1 MSIISVNNLTYYY
14 DGCDEAVYENASF
27 TLDTTWKTGLIG
39 RNGRGKTTLLKLL
52 TGELENGGA
61 VNTKAEF
68 LYFPF
73 DVEDKNMS
81 GSELIGIICPE
92 VQEWEVIRELSYM
105 GTDCEI
111 LYRPFSTLSGGEQT
125 RLLLC
130 LLFLRDNAF
139 LLIDEP
145 TNCLDLDA
153 REAIGDYL
161 KAKSGFILVS
171 HDRDLLDK
179 CTDHI
184 LSLGRSDPE
193 IINGNYSVWKENFDR
208 KEANELMRD
217 KKLKSEI
224 GHLKAAAERSKKWAD
239 TAESRKI
246 GIDPTKTE
254 KSLDRRAVEGAKAK
268 AMMKRMKAV
277 ESRRQTAIDEKSE
290 LLKNREYID
299 TLKIPSIKA
308 KSATVLSVQNLVP
321 YYCDYCDNDNGNALC
336 EPVSFTLS
344 DGERLCLSGKN
355 GCGKSTILKII
366 AGEDISYSGSIAKA
380 PGLKISVLPQDTNGL
395 CGTLDEFSE
404 RLGVDSE
411 LVRAILA
418 KLGFSRR
425 ELIGRTENLSAGQKK
440 KVLIAG
446 SLATPANLYIWDE
459 PLNFVDIISRIQ
471 LERLLGAN
479 TPTMLLAEHD
489 RYFCENTGTK
499 RLYITKG

>member
-14 DGCDEAVYENASF
+14 DGCDEAVYENVSF

-81 GSELIGIICPE
+81 GSELIGMICPE

-105 GTDCEI
+105 DTDCDI

-161 KAKSGFILVS
+161 KAKNGFILVS

-184 LSLGRSDPE
+184 LSLNRSDTE

-277 ESRRQTAIDEKSE
+277 ESRRQTAIDEKSV

-321 YYCDYCDNDNGNALC
+321 YYCDNGDSNAIC

-344 DGERLCLSGKN
+344 YGERLCLSGKN

-366 AGEDISYSGSIAKA
+366 AGADISYSGSIAKA

-499 RLYITKG
+499 RLYITKV

>member
-14 DGCDEAVYENASF
+14 DGCDEAVYENVSF

-52 TGELENGGA
+52 TGKLENGGA

-73 DVEDKNMS
+73 DVEDKNMT
-81 GSELIGIICPE
+81 GSELIGMICPE

-111 LYRPFSTLSGGEQT
+111 LYRPFNTLSGGEQT

-161 KAKSGFILVS
+161 KAKSRFILVS

-184 LSLGRSDPE
+184 LSLNRSDTE

-254 KSLDRRAVEGAKAK
+254 KSPDRRAVEGAKAK

-308 KSATVLSVQNLVP
+308 KSAMVLSVQNLVP
-321 YYCDYCDNDNGNALC
+321 FYYDNGNALC

-366 AGEDISYSGSIAKA
+366 AGADISYSGSIAKA

-404 RLGVDSE
+404 RLGVDAE

>member
-61 VNTKAEF
+61 VSTKAEF

-73 DVEDKNMS
+73 DVEDKGMT
-81 GSELIGIICPE
+81 GSELIGVICPGVE
-92 VQEWEVIRELSYM
+92 EWEVIRELSYM

-111 LYRPFSTLSGGEQT
+111 LYRPFNTLSGGEQT

-153 REAIGDYL
+153 REVIGDYL

-184 LSLGRSDPE
+184 LSLSRSDIE

-254 KSLDRRAVEGAKAK
+254 KSPDRRAVEGAKAK
-268 AMMKRMKAV
+268 ALMKRMKAV
-277 ESRRQTAIDEKSE
+277 ENRRQSAINEKSE

-299 TLKIPSIKA
+299 VLKIPSIRA

-321 YYCDYCDNDNGNALC
+321 YYCGNALC

-344 DGERLCLSGKN
+344 YGERLCLSGKN

-366 AGEDISYSGSIAKA
+366 AGADISYSGSIAKA

-395 CGTLDEFSE
+395 SGTLDEFSE
-404 RLGVDSE
+404 RLGVDAE

-418 KLGFSRR
+418 KLGFSRK

-440 KVLIAG
+440 KMLIAG

-471 LERLLGAN
+471 LERLLSVN

-489 RYFCENTGTK
+489 RYFCENTGTE
-499 RLYITKG
+499 RFYIIKG

>member
-1 MSIISVNNLTYYY
+1 MTLQQLRYITIVAEKGTISEAAKELFISQPSLT
-14 DGCDEAVYENASF
+14 NA
-27 TLDTTWKTGLIG
+27 
-39 RNGRGKTTLLKLL
+39 
-52 TGELENGGA
+52 
-61 VNTKAEF
+61 
-68 LYFPF
+68 
-73 DVEDKNMS
+73 
-81 GSELIGIICPE
+81 
-92 VQEWEVIRELSYM
+92 IRELEQEMQVTIFHRTNKGVTITAEGDEFLAYARQ
-105 GTDCEI
+105 I
-111 LYRPFSTLSGGEQT
+111 LDQVGLMQERYLNVNERNPRFSVSCQHYS
-125 RLLLC
+125 
-130 LLFLRDNAF
+130 FAVNAF
-139 LLIDEP
+139 VDVIRKF
-145 TNCLDLDA
+145 DA
-153 REAIGDYL
+153 RKYDFTLRETQTY
-161 KAKSGFILVS
+161 
-171 HDRDLLDK
+171 
-179 CTDHI
+179 
-184 LSLGRSDPE
+184 E
-193 IINGNYSVWKENFDR
+193 IIEDV
-208 KEANELMRD
+208 A
-217 KKLKSEI
+217 KLKSEI

-321 YYCDYCDNDNGNALC
+321 NYCGNALC

-366 AGEDISYSGSIAKA
+366 AGADISYSGSIAKA

-404 RLGVDSE
+404 RLGVDAE

-499 RLYITKG
+499 RLYVTKG

>member
-14 DGCDEAVYENASF
+14 DGCDEAVYENVSF

-52 TGELENGGA
+52 TGKLENGGA

-73 DVEDKNMS
+73 DVEDKNMT
-81 GSELIGIICPE
+81 GSELIGMICPE

-111 LYRPFSTLSGGEQT
+111 LYRPFNTLSGGEQT

-184 LSLGRSDPE
+184 LSLNRSDTE

-246 GIDPTKTE
+246 GIDPTKAE
-254 KSLDRRAVEGAKAK
+254 KSPDRRAVEGAKAK

-308 KSATVLSVQNLVP
+308 KSAMVLSVQNLVP
-321 YYCDYCDNDNGNALC
+321 FYYDNGNALC

-366 AGEDISYSGSIAKA
+366 AGADISYSGSIAKA

-404 RLGVDSE
+404 RLGVDAE

>member
-14 DGCDEAVYENASF
+14 DGCDEAVYENVSF

-81 GSELIGIICPE
+81 GSELVGIICPE

-105 GTDCEI
+105 GTDCDI

-184 LSLGRSDPE
+184 LSLNRSDTE

-208 KEANELMRD
+208 KEANKLMRD

-239 TAESRKI
+239 TAEGRKI
-246 GIDPTKTE
+246 GIDPSKTE
-254 KSLDRRAVEGAKAK
+254 KSPDRRAVEGAKAK

-336 EPVSFTLS
+336 KPVSFTLS

-366 AGEDISYSGSIAKA
+366 AGADISYSGSIAKA

-404 RLGVDSE
+404 QLGVDAE

-418 KLGFSRR
+418 RLGFSRR

>member
-14 DGCDEAVYENASF
+14 DGCDEAVYENVSF

-73 DVEDKNMS
+73 DVEDKNMT
-81 GSELIGIICPE
+81 GSELIGMICPE
-92 VQEWEVIRELSYM
+92 VLEWEVIRELSYM
-105 GTDCEI
+105 GTDCDI
-111 LYRPFSTLSGGEQT
+111 LYRPFNTLSGGEQT

-153 REAIGDYL
+153 REAIGNYL

-184 LSLGRSDPE
+184 LSLNRSDTE
-193 IINGNYSVWKENFDR
+193 IINGNYSMWKENFDR

-254 KSLDRRAVEGAKAK
+254 KSPDRRAVEGAKAK

-321 YYCDYCDNDNGNALC
+321 FYYDNGNALC

-366 AGEDISYSGSIAKA
+366 AGADISYSGSIAKA

-404 RLGVDSE
+404 RLGVDAE

>member
-73 DVEDKNMS
+73 EVEDKNMT

-92 VQEWEVIRELSYM
+92 VQEWEVIRELSYI

-111 LYRPFSTLSGGEQT
+111 LYRPFNTLSGGEQT

-184 LSLGRSDPE
+184 LSLGRSDTE

-277 ESRRQTAIDEKSE
+277 ENRRQTAIDEKSE
-290 LLKNREYID
+290 LLKNHEYVD

-380 PGLKISVLPQDTNGL
+380 PGLKISVLPQDTSGL

-404 RLGVDSE
+404 RLGVDAE

>member
-1 MSIISVNNLTYYY
+1 MSMISVNNLTYYY
-14 DGCDEAVYENASF
+14 DGCDEAVYENVSF

-52 TGELENGGA
+52 TGELDNGGA
-61 VNTKAEF
+61 VGTKAEF

-73 DVEDKNMS
+73 EVEDKNMT
-81 GSELIGIICPE
+81 GSELIGVICPGVE
-92 VQEWEVIRELSYM
+92 EWEVIRELSYM
-105 GTDCEI
+105 GTECDI
-111 LYRPFSTLSGGEQT
+111 LYRPFYTLSGGEQT

-153 REAIGDYL
+153 REMIGDYL
-161 KAKSGFILVS
+161 NKKSGFILVS

-184 LSLGRSDPE
+184 LSLNRSDTE
-193 IINGNYSVWKENFDR
+193 VISGNYSVWKENFDR

-224 GHLKAAAERSKKWAD
+224 GHLKAAAERSKKWAE

-246 GIDPTKTE
+246 GFDPTKTE
-254 KSLDRRAVEGAKAK
+254 KSVDRRAIEGAKAK
-268 AMMKRMKAV
+268 ALMKRMKAV
-277 ESRRQTAIDEKSE
+277 ENRRQTAIDEKSE

-299 TLKIPSIKA
+299 MLKIPYIRA

-321 YYCDYCDNDNGNALC
+321 YYCDNDNDSDGNALC

-366 AGEDISYSGSIAKA
+366 AGADISYSGSIAKA
-380 PGLKISVLPQDTNGL
+380 PGLKISVLPQDTAGL

-404 RLGVDSE
+404 RLGVDAE

-418 KLGFSRR
+418 KLGFSRK
-425 ELIGRTENLSAGQKK
+425 ELINRTENLSAGQKK

-471 LERLLGAN
+471 LERLLGEN

-489 RYFCENTGTK
+489 RYFCENTGTG
-499 RLYITKG
+499 RFYITKG

>member
-73 DVEDKNMS
+73 DVEDKNMT

-111 LYRPFSTLSGGEQT
+111 LYRPFNTLSGGEQT

-184 LSLGRSDPE
+184 LSLNRSDTE

-254 KSLDRRAVEGAKAK
+254 KSPDRRAVEGAKAK

-277 ESRRQTAIDEKSE
+277 ESRRQTAIDKKSE
-290 LLKNREYID
+290 LLKNREYVD

-321 YYCDYCDNDNGNALC
+321 HYNDNGNAIC

-366 AGEDISYSGSIAKA
+366 AGADISYSGSIAKA

-404 RLGVDSE
+404 RLGVDAE

>member
-14 DGCDEAVYENASF
+14 DGCDEAVYENVSF

-68 LYFPF
+68 LYFPL
-73 DVEDKNMS
+73 DVEDKNMT
-81 GSELIGIICPE
+81 GSELIGIICPD

-184 LSLGRSDPE
+184 LSLNRSDTE

-321 YYCDYCDNDNGNALC
+321 YYCDYCDNGNALC

-366 AGEDISYSGSIAKA
+366 AGADISYSGSIVKA

-395 CGTLDEFSE
+395 FGTLDEFSE
-404 RLGVDSE
+404 RLGVDAE

>member
-1 MSIISVNNLTYYY
+1 MSIISVSNLTYYY
-14 DGCDEAVYENASF
+14 DGCDEAVYENVSF

-52 TGELENGGA
+52 TGELDNGGA
-61 VNTKAEF
+61 VSTKAEF

-73 DVEDKNMS
+73 EVENKNMT
-81 GSELIGIICPE
+81 GSELIGVICPGVE
-92 VQEWEVIRELSYM
+92 EWEVIRELSYI
-105 GTDCEI
+105 GTECDI
-111 LYRPFSTLSGGEQT
+111 LYRPFYTLSGGEQT

-153 REAIGDYL
+153 REMIGDYL
-161 KAKSGFILVS
+161 NKKSGFILVS

-184 LSLGRSDPE
+184 LSLNRSDTE
-193 IINGNYSVWKENFDR
+193 VISGNYSVWKENFDR
-208 KEANELMRD
+208 REANELMRD

-246 GIDPTKTE
+246 GFDPTKTE
-254 KSLDRRAVEGAKAK
+254 KSLDRRAIEGAKAK
-268 AMMKRMKAV
+268 ALMKRMKAV
-277 ESRRQTAIDEKSE
+277 ENRRQTAIDEKSE

-299 TLKIPSIKA
+299 TLKIPYIRA

-321 YYCDYCDNDNGNALC
+321 YYCDNGGGNALC

-366 AGEDISYSGSIAKA
+366 AGADISYSGSIAKA
-380 PGLKISVLPQDTNGL
+380 PGLKISVLPQDTAGL

-404 RLGVDSE
+404 RIGVDAE

-425 ELIGRTENLSAGQKK
+425 ELINRTENLSAGQKK

-479 TPTMLLAEHD
+479 KPTMLLAEHD
-489 RYFCENTGTK
+489 RYFCENTGTG
-499 RLYITKG
+499 RLYIMKNNA

>member
-14 DGCDEAVYENASF
+14 DGCDEAVYENVSF

-81 GSELIGIICPE
+81 GSELIGIICPD

-105 GTDCEI
+105 DTDCDI

-184 LSLGRSDPE
+184 LSLNRSDTE

-321 YYCDYCDNDNGNALC
+321 YYCDYCDNGNALC

-366 AGEDISYSGSIAKA
+366 AGADISYSGSIAKA

>member
-14 DGCDEAVYENASF
+14 DGCDEAVYENVSF

-81 GSELIGIICPE
+81 GSELIGIICPD

-105 GTDCEI
+105 GTDCDI

-184 LSLGRSDPE
+184 LSLNRSDTE

-321 YYCDYCDNDNGNALC
+321 YYCDNGDSNAIC

-366 AGEDISYSGSIAKA
+366 AGADISYSGSIAKA

-489 RYFCENTGTK
+489 RYFCENTGTE

>member
-61 VNTKAEF
+61 VSTKAEF

-73 DVEDKNMS
+73 DVEDKDMT
-81 GSELIGIICPE
+81 GSELIAVICPGVE
-92 VQEWEVIRELSYM
+92 EWEVIRELSYM

-111 LYRPFSTLSGGEQT
+111 LYRPFNTLSGGEQT
-125 RLLLC
+125 RLLC

-153 REAIGDYL
+153 REVIGDYL

-184 LSLGRSDPE
+184 LSLSRSDTE

-254 KSLDRRAVEGAKAK
+254 KSPDRRAVEGAKAK
-268 AMMKRMKAV
+268 ALMKRMKAV
-277 ESRRQTAIDEKSE
+277 ENRRQSAINEKSE

-299 TLKIPSIKA
+299 VLKIPSIRA

-321 YYCDYCDNDNGNALC
+321 YYCGNALC

-344 DGERLCLSGKN
+344 YGERLCLSGKN

-366 AGEDISYSGSIAKA
+366 TGADIEYSGSIAKA

-395 CGTLDEFSE
+395 SGTLDEFSG
-404 RLGVDSE
+404 RLGVDPE

-418 KLGFSRR
+418 KLGFSRK

-446 SLATPANLYIWDE
+446 SLATPASLYIWDE

-489 RYFCENTGTK
+489 RYFCENTGTE
-499 RLYITKG
+499 RFYITKG

>member
-14 DGCDEAVYENASF
+14 DGCDEAVYENVSF

-81 GSELIGIICPE
+81 GSELIGMICPE

-105 GTDCEI
+105 DTDCDI

-161 KAKSGFILVS
+161 KAKNGFILVS

-184 LSLGRSDPE
+184 LSLNRSDTE

-277 ESRRQTAIDEKSE
+277 ESRRQTAIDEKSV

-321 YYCDYCDNDNGNALC
+321 YYCDNGDSNAIC

-344 DGERLCLSGKN
+344 YGERLCLSGKN

-366 AGEDISYSGSIAKA
+366 AGADISYSGSIAKA

-489 RYFCENTGTK
+489 RYFCENTGTE

>member
-61 VNTKAEF
+61 VSTKAEF

-73 DVEDKNMS
+73 DVEDKGMT
-81 GSELIGIICPE
+81 GSELIGVICPGVE
-92 VQEWEVIRELSYM
+92 EWEVIRELSYM

-111 LYRPFSTLSGGEQT
+111 LYRPFNTLSGGEQT

-153 REAIGDYL
+153 REVIGDYL

-184 LSLGRSDPE
+184 LSLSRSDIE

-254 KSLDRRAVEGAKAK
+254 KSPDRRAVEGAKAK

-277 ESRRQTAIDEKSE
+277 EGRRQTAIDEKSE

-321 YYCDYCDNDNGNALC
+321 YYCDYFDNDNGNALC

-366 AGEDISYSGSIAKA
+366 AGADISYSGSIAKA

-395 CGTLDEFSE
+395 SGTLDEFSG
-404 RLGVDSE
+404 RLGVDAE

-425 ELIGRTENLSAGQKK
+425 EFIGRTENLSAGQKK

-446 SLATPANLYIWDE
+446 SLATPASLYIWDE

-471 LERLLGAN
+471 LERLLSVN

-489 RYFCENTGTK
+489 RYFWKIRGLRGC
-499 RLYITKG
+499 I

>member
-14 DGCDEAVYENASF
+14 DGCDEAVYENVSF

-81 GSELIGIICPE
+81 GSELVGIICPE

-105 GTDCEI
+105 GTDCDI

-184 LSLGRSDPE
+184 LSLNRSDTE

-208 KEANELMRD
+208 KEANKLMRD

-239 TAESRKI
+239 TAEGRKI
-246 GIDPTKTE
+246 GIDPSKTE
-254 KSLDRRAVEGAKAK
+254 KSPDRRAVEGAKAK

-336 EPVSFTLS
+336 KPVSFTLS

-355 GCGKSTILKII
+355 GCGKSTLI
-366 AGEDISYSGSIAKA
+366 
-380 PGLKISVLPQDTNGL
+380 
-395 CGTLDEFSE
+395 
-404 RLGVDSE
+404 
-411 LVRAILA
+411 RAILGKNGQGSGLLDVEEA
-418 KLGFSRR
+418 GVCRTAAGLVISYMGQEASGLKGSVRDLCR
-425 ELIGRTENLSAGQKK
+425 ERGLDESLFLAVLRQLDFERTQFLKNIEDYSEGQKK
-440 KVLIAG
+440 KVLLAA
-446 SLATPANLYIWDE
+446 SLATPAHLYIWDE
-459 PLNFVDIISRIQ
+459 PLNYIDVFSRMQIETLL
-471 LERLLGAN
+471 LEYQYKGTGAGQSQKN
-479 TPTMLLAEHD
+479 
-489 RYFCENTGTK
+489 R
-499 RLYITKG
+499 I

>member
-14 DGCDEAVYENASF
+14 DGCDEAVYENVSF

-61 VNTKAEF
+61 VSTKAEF

-73 DVEDKNMS
+73 DVEDKNMT

-105 GTDCEI
+105 GTDCDI
-111 LYRPFSTLSGGEQT
+111 LYRPFNTLSGGEQT

-184 LSLGRSDPE
+184 LSLNRSDTE

-254 KSLDRRAVEGAKAK
+254 KSLNRRVVEGAKAK

-277 ESRRQTAIDEKSE
+277 ENRRQSAINEKSE

-299 TLKIPSIKA
+299 VLKIPSIRA

-321 YYCDYCDNDNGNALC
+321 YYCGNALC
-336 EPVSFTLS
+336 EPVSFALS

-366 AGEDISYSGSIAKA
+366 AGEDIEYSGSIAKA

-395 CGTLDEFSE
+395 SGTLDEFSG
-404 RLGVDSE
+404 RLGVDPE

-418 KLGFSRR
+418 KLGFSRK

-446 SLATPANLYIWDE
+446 SLATPASLYIWDE

-489 RYFCENTGTK
+489 RYFCENTGTE
-499 RLYITKG
+499 RFYITKG

>member
-1 MSIISVNNLTYYY
+1 MP
-14 DGCDEAVYENASF
+14 AV
-27 TLDTTWKTGLIG
+27 
-39 RNGRGKTTLLKLL
+39 
-52 TGELENGGA
+52 
-61 VNTKAEF
+61 
-68 LYFPF
+68 
-73 DVEDKNMS
+73 
-81 GSELIGIICPE
+81 
-92 VQEWEVIRELSYM
+92 
-105 GTDCEI
+105 
-111 LYRPFSTLSGGEQT
+111 
-125 RLLLC
+125 
-130 LLFLRDNAF
+130 LRDNAF

-161 KAKSGFILVS
+161 KTKSGFILVS

-184 LSLGRSDPE
+184 LSLNRSDTE

-254 KSLDRRAVEGAKAK
+254 KSLDRRAIEGAKAK

-321 YYCDYCDNDNGNALC
+321 YYDGNALC

-344 DGERLCLSGKN
+344 DGGRLCLSGKN

-366 AGEDISYSGSIAKA
+366 AGADISYSGSIAKA

-404 RLGVDSE
+404 RLGVDAE

-499 RLYITKG
+499 RLYVTKG

>member
-14 DGCDEAVYENASF
+14 DGCDEAVYENVSF

-52 TGELENGGA
+52 TGEFENGGA

-73 DVEDKNMS
+73 DVEDKNMT
-81 GSELIGIICPE
+81 GSELIGVICPGVE
-92 VQEWEVIRELSYM
+92 EWEVIRELSYM

-111 LYRPFSTLSGGEQT
+111 LYRPFNTLSGGEQT

-153 REAIGDYL
+153 REVIGDYL

-184 LSLGRSDPE
+184 LSLSRSDIE

-254 KSLDRRAVEGAKAK
+254 KSPDRRAVEGAKAK
-268 AMMKRMKAV
+268 ALMKRMKAV
-277 ESRRQTAIDEKSE
+277 ENRRQSAINEKSE

-299 TLKIPSIKA
+299 VLKIPSIRA

-321 YYCDYCDNDNGNALC
+321 YYCDNALC

-344 DGERLCLSGKN
+344 YGERLCLSGKN

-366 AGEDISYSGSIAKA
+366 AGADISYSGSIAKA
-380 PGLKISVLPQDTNGL
+380 PGIKISVLPQDTNGL
-395 CGTLDEFSE
+395 SGTLDEFSE
-404 RLGVDSE
+404 RLGVDPE

-418 KLGFSRR
+418 KLGFSRK

-489 RYFCENTGTK
+489 RYFCDNTGTE
-499 RLYITKG
+499 RFYITKG

>member
-1 MSIISVNNLTYYY
+1 
-14 DGCDEAVYENASF
+14 
-27 TLDTTWKTGLIG
+27 
-39 RNGRGKTTLLKLL
+39 
-52 TGELENGGA
+52 
-61 VNTKAEF
+61 
-68 LYFPF
+68 
-73 DVEDKNMS
+73 
-81 GSELIGIICPE
+81 
-92 VQEWEVIRELSYM
+92 
-105 GTDCEI
+105 
-111 LYRPFSTLSGGEQT
+111 
-125 RLLLC
+125 
-130 LLFLRDNAF
+130 
-139 LLIDEP
+139 
-145 TNCLDLDA
+145 
-153 REAIGDYL
+153 
-161 KAKSGFILVS
+161 
-171 HDRDLLDK
+171 
-179 CTDHI
+179 
-184 LSLGRSDPE
+184 
-193 IINGNYSVWKENFDR
+193 
-208 KEANELMRD
+208 
-217 KKLKSEI
+217 
-224 GHLKAAAERSKKWAD
+224 
-239 TAESRKI
+239 
-246 GIDPTKTE
+246 
-254 KSLDRRAVEGAKAK
+254 
-268 AMMKRMKAV
+268 MMKRMKAV

-321 YYCDYCDNDNGNALC
+321 YYCDYYDNDNGNALC

-366 AGEDISYSGSIAKA
+366 AGVDISYSGSIAKA

-404 RLGVDSE
+404 RLGVDAE

>member
-1 MSIISVNNLTYYY
+1 MSMISVNNLTYYY
-14 DGCDEAVYENASF
+14 DGCDEAVYENVSF

-61 VNTKAEF
+61 VSTKAEF

-73 DVEDKNMS
+73 EVEDKNMT
-81 GSELIGIICPE
+81 GSELIGVICPGAE
-92 VQEWEVIRELSYM
+92 EWEVIRELSYM
-105 GTDCEI
+105 GTDCDI
-111 LYRPFSTLSGGEQT
+111 LYRPFNTLSGGEQT

-130 LLFLRDNAF
+130 MLFLRDNAF

-153 REAIGDYL
+153 REMIGDYL

-184 LSLGRSDPE
+184 LSLNRSDTE
-193 IINGNYSVWKENFDR
+193 VISGNYSVWKENFDR
-208 KEANELMRD
+208 REANELMRD

-224 GHLKAAAERSKKWAD
+224 CHLKAAAERSKKWAD

-246 GIDPTKTE
+246 GFDPTKTE

-268 AMMKRMKAV
+268 ALMKRMKAV
-277 ESRRQTAIDEKSE
+277 ENRRQSAIDEKSE

-299 TLKIPSIKA
+299 MLKIPAIRA
-308 KSATVLSVQNLVP
+308 RSATVLSVQNLVP
-321 YYCDYCDNDNGNALC
+321 YYCDNGNGNALC

-366 AGEDISYSGSIAKA
+366 AGADISYSGSIAKA
-380 PGLKISVLPQDTNGL
+380 PGLKISVLPQDTTGL

-404 RLGVDSE
+404 RLGVDTE

-418 KLGFSRR
+418 KLGFSRK
-425 ELIGRTENLSAGQKK
+425 ELISRTENLSAGQKK

-446 SLATPANLYIWDE
+446 SLATPSNLYIWDE

-489 RYFCENTGTK
+489 RYFCENTGTE
-499 RLYITKG
+499 RLYIKRSSEG

>member
-14 DGCDEAVYENASF
+14 DGCDEAVYENVSF

-73 DVEDKNMS
+73 DVEDKNMT
-81 GSELIGIICPE
+81 GSELIGIICPD

-105 GTDCEI
+105 GTDCDI

-184 LSLGRSDPE
+184 LSLNRSDTE

-224 GHLKAAAERSKKWAD
+224 GILYTSSQNETIIMKLIRQNDLKFEELFVAKPHVFISSKHPLAD
-239 TAESRKI
+239 KEALTLEDLEEYPYLSFEQGDYNSFYFSEEI
-246 GIDPTKTE
+246 LST
-254 KSLDRRAVEGAKAK
+254 LDRNKNIKVRDRATLFNL
-268 AMMKRMKAV
+268 AV
-277 ESRRQTAIDEKSE
+277 GLDGYTVSSGVISKELNGENIIGKPLLVDEYMRIGTIVRKDVALSRYGKVYMEA
-290 LLKNREYID
+290 LKKY
-299 TLKIPSIKA
+299 
-308 KSATVLSVQNLVP
+308 
-321 YYCDYCDNDNGNALC
+321 
-336 EPVSFTLS
+336 
-344 DGERLCLSGKN
+344 
-355 GCGKSTILKII
+355 
-366 AGEDISYSGSIAKA
+366 
-380 PGLKISVLPQDTNGL
+380 
-395 CGTLDEFSE
+395 
-404 RLGVDSE
+404 
-411 LVRAILA
+411 
-418 KLGFSRR
+418 
-425 ELIGRTENLSAGQKK
+425 
-440 KVLIAG
+440 
-446 SLATPANLYIWDE
+446 
-459 PLNFVDIISRIQ
+459 
-471 LERLLGAN
+471 
-479 TPTMLLAEHD
+479 
-489 RYFCENTGTK
+489 TG
-499 RLYITKG
+499 GM

>member
-52 TGELENGGA
+52 TGEFENGGA

-105 GTDCEI
+105 GTDCDI

-184 LSLGRSDPE
+184 LSLNRSDTE

-208 KEANELMRD
+208 KEANEFMRD

-239 TAESRKI
+239 TAEGRKI

-308 KSATVLSVQNLVP
+308 KSTTVLSVQNLVP
-321 YYCDYCDNDNGNALC
+321 YYCDYCDNGNALC

-366 AGEDISYSGSIAKA
+366 AGADISYSGSIAKA

-395 CGTLDEFSE
+395 AE
-404 RLGVDSE
+404 RLTNFRSGSVLTQS
-411 LVRAILA
+411 LSVRYSQSLD
-418 KLGFSRR
+418 FH
-425 ELIGRTENLSAGQKK
+425 
-440 KVLIAG
+440 AG
-446 SLATPANLYIWDE
+446 SLSAE
-459 PLNFVDIISRIQ
+459 RKISVPGR
-471 LERLLGAN
+471 
-479 TPTMLLAEHD
+479 
-489 RYFCENTGTK
+489 K
-499 RLYITKG
+499 RRCL

>member
-14 DGCDEAVYENASF
+14 DGCDEAVYEDVSF

-105 GTDCEI
+105 GTDCDI
-111 LYRPFSTLSGGEQT
+111 LYRPFNTLSGGEQT

-184 LSLGRSDPE
+184 LSLNRSDTE

-246 GIDPTKTE
+246 GIDTTKTE

-277 ESRRQTAIDEKSE
+277 ESRRQTAIEEKSE

-321 YYCDYCDNDNGNALC
+321 YYCDNGDSNAIC

-344 DGERLCLSGKN
+344 CGERLCLSGKN

-366 AGEDISYSGSIAKA
+366 AGADISYSGSIAKA

-395 CGTLDEFSE
+395 CGTLDEFSV
-404 RLGVDSE
+404 RLGVDAE

-425 ELIGRTENLSAGQKK
+425 ELISRTENLSAGQKK

>member
-14 DGCDEAVYENASF
+14 DGCDEAVYENVSF

-81 GSELIGIICPE
+81 GSELIGMICPE

-105 GTDCEI
+105 DTDCDI

-161 KAKSGFILVS
+161 KAKNGFILVS

-184 LSLGRSDPE
+184 LSLNRSDTE

-277 ESRRQTAIDEKSE
+277 ESRRQTAIDEKSV

-321 YYCDYCDNDNGNALC
+321 YYCDNGDSNAIC

-344 DGERLCLSGKN
+344 YGERLCLSGKN

-366 AGEDISYSGSIAKA
+366 AGADISYSGSIAKA
-380 PGLKISVLPQDTNGL
+380 PGLKISVLPQDTSGL
-395 CGTLDEFSE
+395 FGTLDEFSE
-404 RLGVDSE
+404 RLGVDAE